1 VVRDQNAEPTQRSS
15 LSAVARIAC
24 ARGNMCSS

>member
-1 VVRDQNAEPTQRSS
+1 VVRDQDAKPTQRSS
-15 LSAVARIAC
+15 LSAFARIAW